1 MAATTALAAAAA
13 VDANDPAF
21 GAVFLCHRKLRPM
34 TQKRSA
40 RIALRRNGRM
50 SLTRPAA
57 GGESCRAGF
66 LSYKKLRFH
75 TIKTLREDAHSA
87 QGWMVAKATA
97 PRRENVPR
105 HILFY
110 SK

>member
-13 VDANDPAF
+13 VDANDPVF

-66 LSYKKLRFH
+66 FFKKIVQKRELSFS
-75 TIKTLREDAHSA
+75 REGTDTSTGSR
-87 QGWMVAKATA
+87 Q
-97 PRRENVPR
+97 R
-105 HILFY
+105 
-110 SK
+110 